1 MSRVHLALVWH
12 MHQPQYRD
20 PATHRY
26 ILPWTRLHAVKDYWG
41 MVRALEATPEVH
53 ATFNVVPSLARQIE
67 EYASGKFNDPWFD
80 VAFKSS
86 AELTVAEKHEILHR
100 AFQLNHEQLM
110 SRWPR
115 FVELFK
121 WSQRLGNER
130 ASEQFG
136 VRDWCDLQIL
146 SQLAWMDEEYL
157 ANDAIVS
164 ALVRQGSSFS
174 ELDKENL
181 RAKQAELLRRVL
193 PEYRRAAERGQIEIS
208 TTPFY
213 HPILPLLCDSQI
225 ARVANPHSPSLTPS
239 FRFPE
244 DAKEQ
249 LVRAQSYHARLFGK
263 APEGLWP
270 SEGSVSD
277 EILGIAAELGFRWF
291 ATDEGVLGRTRNIG
305 FWRDADGVP
314 ENARELYSP
323 WKFRIGGREI
333 YGFFRDHYLSDLVG
347 FVYARMGASEAAED
361 FHRRLRR
368 IGDRTHPGKPATVA
382 VILDGENAWEYYPGN
397 GREFL
402 RQLYERIAGDPDIRA
417 LTVSEAIAQAGDVG
431 TLEGI
436 FPASWINANFDIW
449 IGHSQD
455 IRAWELLRNARE
467 AYAKVESEEVNVRN
481 ENRDKINLPRARE
494 ALLAAEGS
502 DWCWWYGPEN
512 SSSTDAEFDE
522 LYRKHLTEA
531 YVALGQAVP
540 PSVSEPIKR
549 THAVSQVAPPTDW
562 LRVQVDGRV
571 SSYFEWLGAG
581 YYSTIR
587 RGGAMY
593 GQMQFIGEIFYG
605 FNEEYLFVRID
616 PLCESFAQLGDCEF
630 RITLGVA
637 AMLHISVR
645 IHNGKLLA
653 LSAEQDGLKWERRD
667 ARLSVAVGKV
677 IEAGFAKSMF
687 TLAGQ
692 TAIRFGVS
700 LWREG
705 LALDLVPREGLI
717 DLPLGEDFFA
727 WPVAPAQDVRFSK

>member
-1 MSRVHLALVWH
+1 MSRVHLVLLWH

-20 PATHRY
+20 PATRRY
-26 ILPWTRLHAVKDYWG
+26 ILPWTRLHALKDYWG
-41 MVRALEATPEVH
+41 MVRVLEATPQVH
-53 ATFNVVPSLARQIE
+53 ATFNMVPSLAMQIE
-67 EYASGKFNDPWFD
+67 EYASGKFDDPWFEI
-80 VAFKSS
+80 AFKPS
-86 AELTVAEKHEILHR
+86 AELTAADRQEILHR

-121 WSQRLGNER
+121 WSQRLGTER

-136 VRDWCDLQIL
+136 FHDWRDLQLL

-157 ANDAIVS
+157 ASDPIVS
-164 ALVRQGSSFS
+164 SLARQGSNFS
-174 ELDKENL
+174 EQDKENL

-193 PEYRRAAERGQIEIS
+193 PEYRRTAERGQIEIS

-225 ARVANPHSPSLTPS
+225 ARVANPHSPSLTPP
-239 FRFPE
+239 FRFSE

-249 LVRAQSYHARLFGK
+249 LLRAQNYHSRLFGK
-263 APEGLWP
+263 SPQGLWP

-277 EILGIAAELGFRWF
+277 EVLGIAVELGFRWF

-323 WKFRIGGREI
+323 WKFRIGGGEI

-347 FVYARMGASEAAED
+347 FVYSRMGPAEAAED

-368 IGDRTHPGKPATVA
+368 IGDRANSGKPATIA

-402 RQLYERIAGDPDIRA
+402 RRLYGRIAQDPEIRA
-417 LTVSEAIAQAGDVG
+417 LTASEAIAEAGDIG

-455 IRAWELLRNARE
+455 IRAWELLRSARE
-467 AYAKVESEEVNVRN
+467 AYAKVEAEGTDGRN
-481 ENRDKINLPRARE
+481 ENRAQVDLPRAHE

-522 LYRKHLTEA
+522 LYRKHLAELYA
-531 YVALGQAVP
+531 ALGLAVP
-540 PSVSEPIKR
+540 QNVTEPIKR
-549 THAVSQVAPPTDW
+549 AVASAQVAAPTDW
-562 LRVQVDGRV
+562 LKVQVDGRV

-581 YYSTIR
+581 YYSTSQ

-605 FNEEYLFVRID
+605 FDPDHLFVRID
-616 PLCESFAQLGDCEF
+616 PMRESFTQLRDCEF
-630 RITLGVA
+630 RLTFEASATVR
-637 AMLHISVR
+637 MSVR
-645 IHNGKLLA
+645 VHDGKLVGF
-653 LSAEQDGLKWERRD
+653 SAEQDGRELAARD
-667 ARLSVAVGKV
+667 ARFSVAVGTV
-677 IEAGFAKSMF
+677 VEAALARTIFS
-687 TLAGQ
+687 LAGQ
-692 TAIRFGVS
+692 TAIRFSVS

-705 LALDLVPREGLI
+705 LALDLVPREGFV
-717 DLPLGEDFFA
+717 DLPLGEDSFA
-727 WPVAPAQDVRFSK
+727 WPIEPVQDLRAPK

>member
-1 MSRVHLALVWH
+1 MSRVHLVLLWH

-26 ILPWTRLHAVKDYWG
+26 ILPWTRLHALKDYWG
-41 MVRALEATPEVH
+41 MVRVLEPTPQVH
-53 ATFNVVPSLARQIE
+53 ATFNMVPSLVMQIE
-67 EYASGKFNDPWFD
+67 EYASGTFDDPWFH
-80 VAFKSS
+80 VAFKPA
-86 AELTVAEKHEILHR
+86 AELTVADKHEILQR

-121 WSQRLGNER
+121 WAQRLGNER

-136 VRDWCDLQIL
+136 VHDWRDLQLL
-146 SQLAWMDEEYL
+146 SQLAWMDEEYQT
-157 ANDAIVS
+157 ADPIVS
-164 ALVRQGSSFS
+164 TLARQGSNFS
-174 ELDKENL
+174 EQDKENL
-181 RAKQAELLRRVL
+181 RTKQAELLGRVI

-225 ARVANPHSPSLTPS
+225 ARVANPHSPSLTPA
-239 FRFPE
+239 FRFAE
-244 DAKEQ
+244 DAREQ
-249 LVRAQSYHARLFGK
+249 LVRAQSYHSKVFGM
-263 APEGLWP
+263 AAQGLWP

-277 EILGIAAELGFRWF
+277 EVLGIAAELGFRWF

-305 FWRDADGVP
+305 FWRDADGFP

-323 WKFRIGGREI
+323 WMFRIGGREI

-347 FVYARMGASEAAED
+347 FVYSRMSPAEAAED
-361 FHRRLRR
+361 FHRRLTM
-368 IGDRTHPGKPATVA
+368 IGERAEWGRPATVA

-402 RQLYERIAGDPDIRA
+402 RQLYRRIAHDPEIRA
-417 LTVSEAIAQAGDVG
+417 LTVSEAIAEAGEVG
-431 TLEGI
+431 ALDGI

-455 IRAWELLRNARE
+455 IHAWELLRNARE
-467 AYAKVESEEVNVRN
+467 AYAKVHAVNAEMLD
-481 ENRDKINLPRARE
+481 ENGVTVDLPRAHE

-531 YVALGQAVP
+531 YMALGLDVP
-540 PSVSEPIKR
+540 PNVTEPIKR
-549 THAVSQVAPPTDW
+549 TFAGAQVSPPTDW
-562 LRVQVDGRV
+562 LKVQVDGRV

-581 YYSTIR
+581 YYSTSQ

-605 FNEEYLFVRID
+605 FNEEYLFLRID
-616 PLCESFAQLGDCEF
+616 PLLESFANLGNCEF
-630 RITLGVA
+630 RLTLEAVASLRMSVRLHDGKLVSFSAGQNGSELERADARFVVA
-637 AMLHISVR
+637 A
-645 IHNGKLLA
+645 GKIIEVA
-653 LSAEQDGLKWERRD
+653 L
-667 ARLSVAVGKV
+667 
-677 IEAGFAKSMF
+677 AKSIF
-687 TLAGQ
+687 ALAGQ
-692 TAIRFGVS
+692 TSIRFSVS
-700 LWREG
+700 LWRDG

-727 WPVAPAQDVRFSK
+727 WSIEPTEGISLPK

>member
-1 MSRVHLALVWH
+1 MSRVHLVLLWH

-26 ILPWTRLHAVKDYWG
+26 ILPWTRLHALKDYWG
-41 MVRALEATPEVH
+41 MVRVLEATPQVH
-53 ATFNVVPSLARQIE
+53 ATFNIVPSLAMQIE
-67 EYASGKFNDPWFD
+67 EYASGKFDDPWFD
-80 VAFKSS
+80 IVFKPA
-86 AELTVAEKHEILHR
+86 AELTIAEKNEILHR

-121 WSQRLGNER
+121 WSQGLGSER

-136 VRDWCDLQIL
+136 IRDWRDLQLL

-157 ANDAIVS
+157 ANDLIVS
-164 ALVRQGSSFS
+164 SLARQGSNFS
-174 ELDKENL
+174 EQDKENL
-181 RAKQAELLRRVL
+181 RARQAELLQRVL
-193 PEYRRAAERGQIEIS
+193 PEYRSAAERGQIEIS

-225 ARVANPHSPSLTPS
+225 ARVANPYSPSLAPP
-239 FRFPE
+239 FRFPD

-249 LVRAQSYHARLFGK
+249 LVRAQNYHAKLFSK
-263 APEGLWP
+263 MPQGLWP

-277 EILGIAAELGFRWF
+277 EVLGIAAELGFRWF

-305 FWRDADGVP
+305 FWRDADGIP
-314 ENARELYSP
+314 ENAAELYSP

-347 FVYARMGASEAAED
+347 FVYSRMGPAEAAED
-361 FHRRLRR
+361 FHRRLRM
-368 IGDRTHPGKPATVA
+368 IGDRAHWGRPATVA
-382 VILDGENAWEYYPGN
+382 VILDGENAWEYYSGN

-402 RQLYERIAGDPDIRA
+402 RQLYGRIAQDCDIRA
-417 LTVSEAIAQAGDVG
+417 LTASEAIAHAGNVG

-436 FPASWINANFDIW
+436 FPASWINTNFDIW

-455 IRAWELLRNARE
+455 LHAWELLRNARE
-467 AYAKVESEEVNVRN
+467 AYSRIQSEGTGTPN
-481 ENRDKINLPRARE
+481 ENPGKIDLPRARE

-522 LYRKHLTEA
+522 LYRKHLTEV
-531 YVALGQAVP
+531 YVALGLDVP
-540 PSVSEPIKR
+540 ANVSEPIKR
-549 THAVSQVAPPTDW
+549 AAASAQVAPPTDW

-571 SSYFEWLGAG
+571 TSYFEWLGAG
-581 YYSTIR
+581 YYSTSR

-616 PLCESFAQLGDCEF
+616 PLRESFAQLRDCEF
-630 RITLGVA
+630 SLIFEAGTTLRMRVH
-637 AMLHISVR
+637 LHD
-645 IHNGKLLA
+645 GKLVGSSVQQGGREL
-653 LSAEQDGLKWERRD
+653 ETQG
-667 ARLSVAVGKV
+667 ARFFVAVGKV
-677 IEAGFAKSMF
+677 LEAGFAKSIF
-687 TLAGQ
+687 TLAAQ
-692 TAIRFGVS
+692 ATIRFSVS

-705 LALDLVPREGLI
+705 LALDLVPREGSI
-717 DLPLGEDFFA
+717 DFPLGEDSFA
-727 WPVAPAQDVRFSK
+727 WPLEPAQDIRLSK